1 MRTGFRGAE
10 RLTEHSGK
18 LFPEYLQGFSYIDA
32 QSSSVASL
40 PTSVRR
46 KGGRQKKKEEE
57 EGETELIISS
67 LLNYLGVFV

>member
-1 MRTGFRGAE
+1 MRAGFRGAE

-46 KGGRQKKKEEE
+46 KGGRQKKKKKKKKER
-57 EGETELIISS
+57 LS
-67 LLNYLGVFV
+67 